1 MKKNLIIGIETL
13 LILGFG
19 LFIYSALYQH
29 KESKFIRFPEIK
41 LGENEQIIG
50 AEMMFQTAYVKSILN
65 IPPGWYVN
73 MDLDVPS
80 NPVFKGSIIVGA
92 AALGSSRELPK
103 FAIESYSTGIN
114 PKALKAIFD
123 ITKYPPGNLEDGR
136 RIEIVMN
143 KP

>member
-1 MKKNLIIGIETL
+1 
-13 LILGFG
+13 
-19 LFIYSALYQH
+19 
-29 KESKFIRFPEIK
+29 
-41 LGENEQIIG
+41 
-50 AEMMFQTAYVKSILN
+50 
-65 IPPGWYVN
+65 

-103 FAIESYSTGIN
+103 FEIESYSTGIN

-123 ITKYPPGNLEDGR
+123 ITKYPPGNPEDGR
-136 RIEIVMN
+136 RIEIKMN